1 MALTAEISRRIDA
14 RWHRITHRLREHSRR
29 LAERRPRTFL
39 VLATLAAAGGYLALL
54 APALVGLVAW
64 TRAGL
69 ALGGGMAPTAAGVWV
84 PVLVGA
90 AGWALFAQ
98 LFRLEFGRPE
108 GVRIPRAAAPEL
120 GRLVDGL
127 CSELHAAR
135 VHRIFVTEGAGIELV
150 RTPVRGL
157 PLGFRNQLLI
167 GSAALQ
173 CLSRDQLRALVA
185 GHVGEISVHNLGIV
199 AWLCQLRQVW
209 IQYRLA
215 FARSRSLGARLYRPL
230 FDFYA
235 PAYAR
240 LTLPLGRD
248 RVFRRDAYA
257 RYVTPLED
265 LAEAL
270 VMESVVARFLEAY
283 YWPRVFRAA
292 EKCPEPTFRAYGNLG
307 IVFERKMPHLRPQ
320 AWVREAYHRGA
331 VDPDHPSLRMRL
343 DALGT
348 GEPSFPGV
356 PEVTA
361 LEELI
366 GARAGRVLSELDQRW
381 MARESEN
388 WAVRHQRH
396 QDEHGRLA
404 ALRELAEQGELHGKR
419 AMEYAALVKRHGTA
433 EEAAAA
439 YRRILEINPD
449 DPRIQFGVG
458 KFLLSIGDPEGVPLL
473 EQAMERDKHCVAAA
487 CRLISE
493 FVVHTGS
500 QETVRHYVQQMLREQ
515 DPRCAG

>member
-1 MALTAEISRRIDA
+1 MALTADITRRIDA
-14 RWHRITHRLREHSRR
+14 LWHRLSHRLRERSRR
-29 LAERRPRTFL
+29 LAEQRPRTFL
-39 VLATLAAAGGYLALL
+39 ALATLAAASGYLALL
-54 APALVGLVAW
+54 APALAGLVAW
-64 TRAGL
+64 SRAGL
-69 ALGGGMAPTAAGVWV
+69 ALAGGVAPAAAGVWG
-84 PVLVGA
+84 PLLAGA
-90 AGWALFAQ
+90 AGWTLFAQ
-98 LFRLEFGRPE
+98 LFRLEFGRPD
-108 GVRIPRAAAPEL
+108 GVGLPRAFAPEL
-120 GRLVDGL
+120 GRLVDDL
-127 CSELHAAR
+127 CGELHAAR
-135 VHRIFVTEGAGIELV
+135 VHRIFVTEGAGIELI
-150 RTPVRGL
+150 RTPIRGL
-157 PLGFRNQLLI
+157 PIGFRNQLLI

-185 GHVGEISVHNLGIV
+185 GHLGEISAHNLGIV

-215 FARSRSLGARLYRPL
+215 FARSRGLAARLYRPL

-265 LAEAL
+265 LSEAL
-270 VMESVVARFLEAY
+270 VMESVMARFLDDY
-283 YWPRVFRAA
+283 YWPRVYRAA
-292 EKCPEPTFRAYGNLG
+292 EKSPEPSFRAYGNLG
-307 IVFERKMPHLRPQ
+307 VIFERKMPHLRPQ
-320 AWVREAYHRGA
+320 AWVREAYHRGPLHA
-331 VDPDHPSLRMRL
+331 DHPNLRMRL
-343 DALGT
+343 DALGA

-356 PEVTA
+356 PELTA
-361 LEELI
+361 LEELL
-366 GARAGRVLSELDQRW
+366 GERAGRVLSELDQRW

-396 QDEHGRLA
+396 QDEHVRLA
-404 ALRELAEQGELHGKR
+404 SLRELAGR
-419 AMEYAALVKRHGTA
+419 A

-449 DPRIQFGVG
+449 DARIQFGVG
-458 KFLLSIGDPEGVPLL
+458 KFLLSIGDPEGVRLL

-500 QETVRHYVQQMLREQ
+500 QETVRRYVQQVLREHG
-515 DPRCAG
+515 PRRAG